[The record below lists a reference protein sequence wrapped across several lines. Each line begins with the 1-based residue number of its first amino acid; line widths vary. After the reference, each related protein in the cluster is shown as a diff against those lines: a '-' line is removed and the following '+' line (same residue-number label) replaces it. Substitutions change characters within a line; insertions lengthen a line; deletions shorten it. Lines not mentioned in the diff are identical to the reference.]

1 MGCNLTERLK
11 VAEAQ
16 AGETSRTET
25 PIGTLKPAPLSGS
38 KEPSSPEPRKTDK
51 PKPYPNRTNW
61 LEAQMKKR
69 AVTKNYL
76 SEHGGL
82 ARRTVTRTLDGLPVT
97 DDSLDKVA
105 EALSSVGDSVTYL
118 RDPAK
123 LVLETLTALLFLTG
137 MSGPPGFP

>member
-1 MGCNLTERLK
+1 M
-11 VAEAQ
+11 AEAQ

-61 LEAQMKKR
+61 LEAQKKKR
-69 AVTKNYL
+69 AVKKNYL

-82 ARRTVTRTLDGLPVT
+82 ARRTVTRILDGLPVT

-105 EALSSVGDSVTYL
+105 EALSSVGDSVTY
-118 RDPAK
+118 
-123 LVLETLTALLFLTG
+123 
-137 MSGPPGFP
+137 